1 MVLKPWIDGNF
12 PKISSVAI
20 IKKLETLKKEWSRI
34 QKDRPQYTAEVEQEV
49 TGRLRRT
56 FNLAPVD
63 FFQKIKED
71 STIST
76 KDQNAKITFLKDY
89 LEEEGS
95 R

>member
-1 MVLKPWIDGNF
+1 MDGNF
-12 PKISSVAI
+12 PIISSVAI
-20 IKKLETLKKEWSRI
+20 IKKLEALKKEWSRI
-34 QKDRPQYTAEVEQEV
+34 LKDRPRYTAEVEQEV

-63 FFQKIKED
+63 FVQKIKED
-71 STIST
+71 ATISIAEQ
-76 KDQNAKITFLKDY
+76 DAKITYLKDC